1 MLVIPIYN
9 TIILPEVQYNIESE
23 TLNEREKN
31 SLKIGDTIILLP
43 LKEIK
48 TREELTA
55 DDFYPIGLTAVIK
68 VIRNSEDDLILAAR
82 TDAKVRVHHLAAN
95 RETLNAEYEIIYDED
110 DIDEREQRAV
120 FNIVLENLAQIS

>member
-48 TREELTA
+48 TREELT
-55 DDFYPIGLTAVIK
+55 DSNNK
-68 VIRNSEDDLILAAR
+68 SN
-82 TDAKVRVHHLAAN
+82 KK
-95 RETLNAEYEIIYDED
+95 
-110 DIDEREQRAV
+110 Q
-120 FNIVLENLAQIS
+120 